1 MVELLKAYEKQEK
14 QIRANKAGV
23 SDALFF
29 SEALTLN
36 YFLRFDRSFV
46 SFNDKHKNRVDYN

>member
-29 SEALTLN
+29 FWSLNTELFFTLW
-36 YFLRFDRSFV
+36 
-46 SFNDKHKNRVDYN
+46 

>member
-29 SEALTLN
+29 SEVLTLN

-46 SFNDKHKNRVDYN
+46 SFNDKLDQQ